1 MAFPSYFRNV
11 PDFDYVS
18 RLPGSKSISD
28 YVRVKNLFKR
38 ARIRPDIFED
48 VTYFTQYKVNP
59 DDRPDNVAKEVYG
72 DANLDWLVM
81 LSNNIIHLENEWP
94 LTQISFNNYCLSKYG
109 SYENLY
115 NVHHYETQE
124 VRDSRGDIIL
134 EKGLQVQ
141 STYSITFFDTGID
154 QEVIANNIVDEITNL
169 DYEERIQN
177 EKSNIYLLDKRYLNM
192 VMNDINEI
200 MPYKEGG
207 TQFESFGVTKGD
219 NIRLYE

>member
-59 DDRPDNVAKEVYG
+59 NDRPDNVAKEVYG
-72 DANLDWLVM
+72 DANLDWIVM

-94 LTQISFNNYCLSKYG
+94 LTQDSFNNYCLTKYG

-124 VRDSRGDIIL
+124 IRDSRGDIII

-141 STYSITFFDTGID
+141 SNYSITFFDTGID
-154 QEVIANNIVDEITNL
+154 QEVIENNIVDEITNL
-169 DYEERIQN
+169 DYEERIQDK
-177 EKSNIYLLDKRYLNM
+177 KSNIFLLDKRYLNM

>member
-59 DDRPDNVAKEVYG
+59 NDRPDNVAKEVYG
-72 DANLDWLVM
+72 DANLDWVVM

-94 LTQISFNNYCLSKYG
+94 LTQISFNNYCLTKYG

-124 VRDSRGDIIL
+124 IRDSRGDIII

-154 QEVIANNIVDEITNL
+154 QEVIENNIVDEITNL
-169 DYEERIQN
+169 DYEERIQDK
-177 EKSNIYLLDKRYLNM
+177 KSNIFLLDKRYLNM

-200 MPYKEGG
+200 MPYKEGS
-207 TQFESFGVTKGD
+207 TQFESFGVSKGD

>member
-124 VRDSRGDIIL
+124 VRDSRDDVIL

-141 STYSITFFDTGID
+141 PTFSITFYDTGID

-169 DYEERIQN
+169 DYEERIQD
-177 EKSNIYLLDKRYLNM
+177 EKSNIFLLDKRYITEVINDLN
-192 VMNDINEI
+192 NI
-200 MPYKEGG
+200 MSYKEGSS
-207 TQFESFGVTKGD
+207 QFESFGVVKGN

>member
-1 MAFPSYFRNV
+1 MAFPKYFRNV

-18 RLPGSKSISD
+18 RLPGAHNISD
-28 YVRVKNLFKR
+28 YVRVKNLFRR
-38 ARIRPDIFED
+38 ASIRPDIFED

-59 DDRPDNVAKEVYG
+59 NDRPDNVAKEVYG
-72 DANLDWLVM
+72 DANLDWVVM

-94 LTQISFNNYCLSKYG
+94 LTQISFNNYCLTKYG

-124 VRDSRGDIIL
+124 VRDSRDDVIL

-141 STYSITFFDTGID
+141 PTFSITFYDTGID

-169 DYEERIQN
+169 DYEERIQDK
-177 EKSNIYLLDKRYLNM
+177 KSNIFLLDKRYLNM

-200 MPYKEGG
+200 MPYKEGS
-207 TQFESFGVTKGD
+207 TQFESFGVVKGN
-219 NIRLYE
+219 NIRLYK

>member
-1 MAFPSYFRNV
+1 MAFPTYFRNV

-18 RLPGSKSISD
+18 RLPGSNNISD

-48 VTYFTQYKVNP
+48 VTYFTRYKVNP
-59 DDRPDNVAKEVYG
+59 NDRPDNVAKEVYG

-94 LTQISFNNYCLSKYG
+94 LTQIAFNNYCLSKYG

-141 STYSITFFDTGID
+141 PTFSITFLDTGIG

-169 DYEERIQN
+169 DYEERIQE
-177 EKSNIYLLDKRYLNM
+177 EKSNIFLLDKRYINM
-192 VMNDINEI
+192 VLNDINNI
-200 MPYKEGG
+200 MPYKEGS
-207 TQFESFGVTKGD
+207 TQFESFGVVKGD

>member
-59 DDRPDNVAKEVYG
+59 NDRPDNVAKEVYG
-72 DANLDWLVM
+72 DANLDWIVM

>member
-59 DDRPDNVAKEVYG
+59 NDRPDNVAKEVYG
-72 DANLDWLVM
+72 DANLDWIVK

-94 LTQISFNNYCLSKYG
+94 LTQISFNNYCLTKYG

-124 VRDSRGDIIL
+124 IRDSRGDIII

-154 QEVIANNIVDEITNL
+154 QEVIENNIVDEITNL
-169 DYEERIQN
+169 DYEERIQDK
-177 EKSNIYLLDKRYLNM
+177 KSNIFLLDKRYLNM

-200 MPYKEGG
+200 MPYKEGS
-207 TQFESFGVTKGD
+207 TQFESFGVAKGD
-219 NIRLYE
+219 NIRLYK

>member
-59 DDRPDNVAKEVYG
+59 NDRPDNVAKEVYG
-72 DANLDWLVM
+72 DANLDWIVM

-94 LTQISFNNYCLSKYG
+94 LTQIAFNNYCLSKYG

>member
-59 DDRPDNVAKEVYG
+59 NDRPDNVAKEVYG
-72 DANLDWLVM
+72 DANLDWVVM

-94 LTQISFNNYCLSKYG
+94 LTQDSFNNYCLTKYG

-124 VRDSRGDIIL
+124 IRDSRGDIII

-154 QEVIANNIVDEITNL
+154 QEVIENNIVDEITNL
-169 DYEERIQN
+169 DYEERIQDK
-177 EKSNIYLLDKRYLNM
+177 KSNIFLLDKRYLNM

-200 MPYKEGG
+200 MPYKEGS
-207 TQFESFGVTKGD
+207 TQFESFGVAKGD

>member
-59 DDRPDNVAKEVYG
+59 NDRPDNVAKEVYG
-72 DANLDWLVM
+72 DANLDWIVM

-94 LTQISFNNYCLSKYG
+94 LTQDSFNNYCLSKYG

-124 VRDSRGDIIL
+124 IRDSRGDIII

-141 STYSITFFDTGID
+141 SNYSITFFDTGID
-154 QEVIANNIVDEITNL
+154 QEVIENNIVDEITNL
-169 DYEERIQN
+169 DYEERIQDK
-177 EKSNIYLLDKRYLNM
+177 KSNIFLLDKRYLNM

>member
-1 MAFPSYFRNV
+1 MAFPTYFRNV

-28 YVRVKNLFKR
+28 YVRVKNLFRRVK
-38 ARIRPDIFED
+38 IRPDIFAD
-48 VTYFTQYKVNP
+48 ITYFTKYKVNSP
-59 DDRPDNVAKEVYG
+59 DRPDNVAREVYG
-72 DANLDWLVM
+72 DPNLDWLVM

-134 EKGLQVQ
+134 EKGLQVS
-141 STYSITFFDTGID
+141 STFNMTFFDPGIG

-169 DYEERIQN
+169 DHEERIQDK
-177 EKSNIYLLDKRYLNM
+177 KSNILLLDRRYINL
-192 VMNDINEI
+192 VINDIDTI
-200 MPYKEGG
+200 MPYKEGSS
-207 TQFESFGVTKGD
+207 QFESFDVVKGD